1 VAINADREQA
11 VGNLL
16 DLASREGLLGAD
28 FSPPFSYTYTS
39 SSTSP
44 EGVDVSGAEN
54 AITCSDNDS
63 EWRRCEGLPSVSGN
77 ITTSTEEFEHAV
89 LAFGNEEGARAT
101 DLTHAL
107 YPPLALLGRLYREVR

>member
-1 VAINADREQA
+1 M
-11 VGNLL
+11 GNLL

-28 FSPPFSYTYTS
+28 FSPPFSYTHTS
-39 SSTSP
+39 SSSSSSSSR
-44 EGVDVSGAEN
+44 EGVGAED
-54 AITCSDNDS
+54 AITCSES
-63 EWRRCEGLPSVSGN
+63 ESRRCESLPSVSEN

-89 LAFGNEEGARAT
+89 LAFGNEEGATAT